1 LEVTVRYF
9 VTHRD
14 AAGVH
19 EERVTL
25 PEGAIIRDLLE
36 ALYSSR
42 PALREL
48 DGDTMA
54 SVGGRFVQR
63 DTSLSEGDEVSL
75 LPPMSGG

>member
-1 LEVTVRYF
+1 MEVTVRYF

-14 AAGVH
+14 AAGVP

-25 PEGAIIRDLLE
+25 PAGASIRDLLE

-42 PALREL
+42 PRLGEL
-48 DGDTMA
+48 DGDTLV

-63 DTSLSEGDEVSL
+63 DAVLS
-75 LPPMSGG
+75 